1 MPAGVSIL
9 TLARFRRRHL
19 RRLIEGLC
27 RSKTQ
32 PGELIIVD
40 MGGPPIDPPAA
51 AFPIRILSLD
61 ADRLPLAQARNLAA
75 ASARHERLIFLD
87 VDCIPM
93 AGLLGAMLETLE
105 AHDALVCAEIHYLNE
120 HALHGEW
127 DDASLRRNSK
137 THPVR
142 AFPAAGIRV
151 EPNPGL
157 FWSLAF
163 AVRRRRFNNLGGF
176 DSRFTGYGAEDTD
189 FGFRAHQAGVAL
201 LFLGGPGAFHQH
213 HENFDPP
220 LQHFEDIIRNAEIF
234 RDIWGVWPMQGW
246 LHAFARLG
254 LISLGDRSI
263 ITVRPP
269 NRGELEMAR
278 SR

>member
-75 ASARHERLIFLD
+75 ASARHERLIFL
-87 VDCIPM
+87 
-93 AGLLGAMLETLE
+93 
-105 AHDALVCAEIHYLNE
+105 NE

-163 AVRRRRFNNLGGF
+163 AVRRQRFNNLGGF

-189 FGFRAHQAGVAL
+189 FGFRGHQAGVAL

-254 LISLGDRSI
+254 LIRLGDRSI